1 MASLENMSE
10 AERNSA
16 ALKRMMNHPELGL
29 EAKRLWK
36 KIEPTANFPDL
47 DMRDQLD
54 AVNKTNADKIEALE
68 NQMRERD
75 VLARREANHALIRDA
90 GLDVEQVEK
99 VMTDEK
105 ILNYGTAI
113 KYLKGQSALAPPTPQ
128 AITPIRMPD
137 NMKEI
142 QKNPVGWARTE
153 AHNALNELIA
163 KRR

>member
-1 MASLENMSE
+1 MSLENMTE

-47 DMRDQLD
+47 DIRDQLD
-54 AVNKTNADKIEALE
+54 ANTKANTDKIEALE
-68 NQMRERD
+68 QQLRERD
-75 VLARREANHALIRDA
+75 VLARREANHELIREA
-90 GLDVEQVEK
+90 GLEVDQVEK

-105 ILNYGTAI
+105 ILNYSTAI

-128 AITPIRMPD
+128 VITPIRMPD

-142 QKNPVGWARTE
+142 QKNPVGWARLE